1 MENNINPNTDV
12 LQAEEAVIFCRKCG
26 KQLTNE
32 MTVCEHCGT
41 AILNEQIEPQEEIPF
56 NNEEYEES
64 KRRLRKKKRKKVLTI
79 AIIMLSV
86 AVLAVVGFFISK
98 LIVTPQDINTIN
110 GCPEFYNIEFGM
122 SLNQAS
128 ENIKLKHK
136 TIKGIKGNSMFEVN
150 EFMKNDSILIDDGE
164 VFYLYGKET
173 EYVHIGFDVDRVDSV
188 IFDFSPEKHSLDDIV
203 SLYKRIYG
211 EPTTSGSIYATW
223 SGPKTTIDVFD
234 FVSEDGENS
243 IVVRYVITP
252 NSQYTT
258 LTFDGKELDPC
269 DFLGKNNPF
278 DKRPD
283 YFIKGLKEG
292 DDYNKEEF
300 SAEGF
305 GGFKKY
311 TLYPRFIYMGIDKG
325 YTAISFDMGYDA
337 NAIETASYLF
347 LLSDSNAVDRL
358 EYIHSALTEKYGTA
372 KSSTYTSTYYDKMG
386 VQDVGFDEMIKRIEK
401 GTEGLYHVQWQSD
414 GRNIT
419 LGLTISV
426 DKEYYEGSVAYT
438 D

>member
-1 MENNINPNTDV
+1 
-12 LQAEEAVIFCRKCG
+12 
-26 KQLTNE
+26 
-32 MTVCEHCGT
+32 MT
-41 AILNEQIEPQEEIPF
+41 
-56 NNEEYEES
+56 
-64 KRRLRKKKRKKVLTI
+64 
-79 AIIMLSV
+79 LS
-86 AVLAVVGFFISK
+86 
-98 LIVTPQDINTIN
+98 
-110 GCPEFYNIEFGM
+110 
-122 SLNQAS
+122 QAS
-128 ENIKLKHK
+128 ENIKLEHK
-136 TIKGIKGNSMFEVN
+136 TIEGIKGNLMFEVDD
-150 EFMKNDSILIDDGE
+150 FMKEDKILIDDE
-164 VFYLYGKET
+164 AVFYLYGKKT
-173 EYVHIGFDVDRVDSV
+173 DSVYVGFDVDRVDSV
-188 IFDFSPEKHSLDDIV
+188 IFNFSSDKHSLDNIV

-211 EPTTSGSIYATW
+211 EPTSSGSIYATW
-223 SGPKTTIDVFD
+223 SGTKTTIDVFEYI
-234 FVSEDGENS
+234 SEDEEES

-258 LTFDGKELDPC
+258 LTFDGTELDPC

-278 DKRPD
+278 NKNPD
-283 YFIKGLKEG
+283 YFIKGLKED
-292 DDYNKEEF
+292 DDYKKEEF
-300 SAEGF
+300 SADGF

-358 EYIHSALTEKYGTA
+358 KYIHSALTEKYGSA

-386 VQDVGFDEMIKRIEK
+386 AKDVGFDEMIKRIEK
-401 GTEGLYHVQWQSD
+401 GTEGIYHVQWQSE